1 MANYKLTDDARE
13 DLRELKAFSLRQFGT
28 LTTREYLAGMR
39 AILQHLANM
48 PGMGTNEVESLGLD
62 IWSFPYMSHTVY
74 YQRAADGISIS
85 GIVHQS
91 RLPTLLLNRRI

>member
-1 MANYKLTDDARE
+1 MANDKLTDDARE

-39 AILQHLANM
+39 ATMQHLANM
-48 PGMGTNEVESLGLD
+48 PGMGTNEVENLRLD
-62 IWSFPYMSHTVY
+62 IWGFPYMSHTIY
-74 YQRAADGISIS
+74 YQSAADGIAII
-85 GIVHQS
+85 GVIHQS

>member
-28 LTTREYLAGMR
+28 LTTREYLATM
-39 AILQHLANM
+39 QHLANM

-62 IWSFPYMSHTVY
+62 IWSFPYMSHTIY
-74 YQRAADGISIS
+74 YQRAADGISII
-85 GIVHQS
+85 GVVHQS